1 MTLFFQQN
9 FSILWGYKVMLNQAK
24 FKKITYAIA
33 LAMTAL
39 SMPVLAEKMDQ
50 TTPDEAVGIAVPASI
65 KKMGSLRVCADPGNM
80 PLSNDK
86 GEGFENKIATIIA
99 EGMGTHTSYF
109 YRPYLERGLT
119 RQTFDNNEC
128 DILMDMSP
136 DDERMMTT
144 IPLYRSTFVLAHR
157 NDKSIAIKSLDDPKL
172 LNEYKVGVFQHSA
185 IRTVLQ
191 EHGFNRENSVVR
203 TIAHDADLQPNR
215 QPHMTVQQMVDGEM
229 DVAAVWGP
237 FAGWYK
243 TMNKAPITIVPVNT
257 MEDATQ
263 LEFSLAIGMRKNA
276 KDLKASIE
284 AVMLKEKDKIKKVLD
299 EYGVP
304 LVKCDNCVVSGDL
317 PSHGKYKPRIKVA
330 QSALMPKQSDPA
342 ILPAMIDEALKQ
354 GSTLEQELHSATI
367 ARDSTRIEYLLKR
380 GAKIDYK
387 DTEGQTPLMVAAK
400 GGDLSVMNGLL
411 EYKANPNAQDEDG
424 WTAGMHAVRSNEPK
438 VFRLLGK
445 HKANFNLVN
454 NDGLTALAMAVFDN
468 KANAVV
474 AMLDNNANPDFAM
487 GSAKYNALMVAV
499 KKGNLQMAQTL
510 LQYKA
515 NPNARNA
522 GGLTPLMIAAF
533 GNEDMIVSLLLK
545 AGATTSLKDDQGKT
559 ALMLAKENEAKK
571 SIEQLEKP
579 M

>member
-1 MTLFFQQN
+1 
-9 FSILWGYKVMLNQAK
+9 MLNQAK

-33 LAMTAL
+33 MAMAAL
-39 SMPVLAEKMDQ
+39 SMPVLAEKIDQ
-50 TTPDEAVGIAVPASI
+50 TKPDEAVGIAVPASI
-65 KKMGSLRVCADPGNM
+65 KKMGSLRICADPGNM

-144 IPLYRSTFVLAHR
+144 VPVYRSTFVLAHR
-157 NDKSIAIKSLDDPKL
+157 NDKGISIKSLDDPKL
-172 LNEYKVGVFQHSA
+172 LNGYKVGVFQHSA

-203 TIAHDADLQPNR
+203 SISHDADLQPNR
-215 QPHMTVQQMVDGEM
+215 QPHMTVQQMVDGEF

-243 TMNKAPITIVPVNT
+243 AKKNAPITVVPVNT
-257 MEDATQ
+257 LEDNTQ

-317 PSHGKYKPRIKVA
+317 PSHGKYKPRIKIA
-330 QSALMPKQSDPA
+330 QSALTPKQSDPT

-424 WTAGMHAVRSNEPK
+424 WTAAMHAVRSNEPK

-454 NDGLTALAMAVFDN
+454 KDGLTALAMAVFDN

-510 LQYKA
+510 MQYKA
-515 NPNARNA
+515 NPDAKNA

-533 GNEDMIVSLLLK
+533 GNEDMIISLLLK

-559 ALMLAKENEAKK
+559 ALMLAKENDAKK
-571 SIEQLEKP
+571 AIEQLEKP